1 MENKEVNISRR
12 RFLTIATGIASGV
25 AVSGLATPFLLSWKP
40 SERAKA
46 AGAPIEVDISKMEP
60 GQLITV
66 AWQGK
71 PVWILNRTQEQL
83 KNISF
88 LNSQLLDPN
97 SLNSSQPSDCKN
109 LNRSIKPQ
117 IWVALAVCTHL
128 GCAPNY
134 RPDISPSDLG
144 SSWKGGFYCPCHGS
158 KFDLAGRVFKG
169 VPAPKN
175 LVIPPYNFIG
185 DNIVKIGKDV

>member
-1 MENKEVNISRR
+1 MEQEINVSRR
-12 RFLTIATGIASGV
+12 RFLTIATSIAGGIAGAS
-25 AVSGLATPFLLSWKP
+25 LATPFVLSWKP
-40 SERAKA
+40 SEKAKA
-46 AGAPIEVDISKMEP
+46 AGAPIEIDISKMEA

-83 KNISF
+83 NNIPL
-88 LNSQLLDPN
+88 LNPQLVDPD
-97 SLNSSQPSDCKN
+97 SLSSSQPVDCKN
-109 LNRSIKPQ
+109 ITRSVKPN

-134 RPDISPSDLG
+134 RPDISPADLG
-144 SSWKGGFYCPCHGS
+144 PTWKGGFYCPCHGS

-175 LVIPPYNFIG
+175 LVIPPYSFIN
-185 DNIVKIGKDV
+185 DSVIKIGLDV